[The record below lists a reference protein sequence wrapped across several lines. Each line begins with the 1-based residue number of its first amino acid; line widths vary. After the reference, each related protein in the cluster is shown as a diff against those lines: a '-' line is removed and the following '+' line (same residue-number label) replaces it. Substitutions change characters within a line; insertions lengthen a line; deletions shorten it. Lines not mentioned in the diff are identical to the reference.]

1 MQEPDLAGGERGAAK
16 LSHSKLLGTWGRTAY
31 NTSDI
36 GAWVGSGQFGKSW
49 CTGEGLTTG
58 SL

>member
-1 MQEPDLAGGERGAAK
+1 MQEPDLVGGERGTAK
-16 LSHSKLLGTWGRTAY
+16 SSHSILLGTWGRTAC

-49 CTGEGLTTG
+49 CAGEGLTTG